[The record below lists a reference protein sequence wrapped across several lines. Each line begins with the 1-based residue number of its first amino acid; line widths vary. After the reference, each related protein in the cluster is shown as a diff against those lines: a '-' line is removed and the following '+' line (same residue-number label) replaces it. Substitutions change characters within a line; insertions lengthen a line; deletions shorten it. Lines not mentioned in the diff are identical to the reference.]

1 MRPAPA
7 PATALT
13 AALLCALSLPVMA
26 EVEPQCRITSTDNAP
41 VTAVKKPG
49 SAKTL
54 ALIPS
59 GTLVASAEVRKRGQT
74 NWLRIYPVSQ
84 LSQNDGWVKASEVT
98 CEGKIAT
105 LWGFDETEYAD
116 ADPEFYC
123 SWPVNPGE
131 TGVLI
136 NEFAVSNRAQYG
148 SNPKDDTF
156 KVAGHPLPIRFWV
169 DARAEVD
176 GETWLRAMYFDDEN
190 TVGWVAESQ
199 VICE

>member
-59 GTLVASAEVRKRGQT
+59 GTLVAVSYTHLDVYKRQTTSVSPGVRRAQP
-74 NWLRIYPVSQ
+74 RPARV
-84 LSQNDGWVKASEVT
+84 
-98 CEGKIAT
+98 
-105 LWGFDETEYAD
+105 GFD
-116 ADPEFYC
+116 
-123 SWPVNPGE
+123 S
-131 TGVLI
+131 
-136 NEFAVSNRAQYG
+136 
-148 SNPKDDTF
+148 
-156 KVAGHPLPIRFWV
+156 
-169 DARAEVD
+169 
-176 GETWLRAMYFDDEN
+176 
-190 TVGWVAESQ
+190 
-199 VICE
+199 